1 MEDLNKLLEKRGV
14 KEVSR
19 KFYIRNLTRIAEGIN
34 DNDYTNNTFL
44 KNTIDV
50 MRFIQKH
57 SVSVQKNF
65 ISSVLVAISLDRK
78 PLPGFEKAYELYNV
92 ELKKLYMDNAV
103 PEGKKTP
110 REATNWLNWT
120 DILKIV
126 KVKANVIKKLGLKAS
141 SRNVDISK
149 DNFMILQEYV
159 VLALYTIL
167 APRRLEYGITLIKTE
182 KDYKKL
188 SDKEKKDNAYLVVKN
203 TRNKYFSFG
212 VETLKSTI
220 GIDKLQIVEVP
231 KELNSVLNTWLNYNK
246 SGFLLVNEHDNIL
259 TRNGLTRLL
268 LKIFNPYHRDISAS
282 MLRKIYISHQDQD
295 DFVKNAKKLERSKA
309 MNHSLGV
316 SKSHYLK
323 QN

>member
-19 KFYIRNLTRIAEGIN
+19 KFYIRNLTRISEGIN

-126 KVKANVIKKLGLKAS
+126 KVKANVIKKIGLKAS
-141 SRNVDISK
+141 SKDLDISK

>member
-1 MEDLNKLLEKRGV
+1 MNQLNQLLEKRGV

-19 KFYIRNLTRIAEGIN
+19 KFYIRNLTRIAEGIS

-65 ISSVLVAISLDRK
+65 ISSVLVAISFDRK
-78 PLPGFEKAYELYNV
+78 ALPGFEKAYELYNV

-103 PEGKKTP
+103 PEGKKTAK
-110 REATNWLNWT
+110 EAVNWLNWT

-126 KVKANVIKKLGLKAS
+126 KIKAGVIKKMGLKAS
-141 SRNVDISK
+141 SKDVDISK
-149 DNFMILQEYV
+149 SDFLILQEYI
-159 VLALYTIL
+159 VLCLYTMIP
-167 APRRLEYGITLIKTE
+167 PRRLEYGITLIITE
-182 KDYKKL
+182 KAYKKL

-212 VETLKSTI
+212 IDTLKSTI
-220 GIDKLQIVEVP
+220 GIDKLQIVEIP
-231 KELNSVLNTWLNYNK
+231 RQLNAVLNIWLNYNK

-309 MNHSLGV
+309 MNHSVSV

>member
-1 MEDLNKLLEKRGV
+1 
-14 KEVSR
+14 
-19 KFYIRNLTRIAEGIN
+19 
-34 DNDYTNNTFL
+34 
-44 KNTIDV
+44 
-50 MRFIQKH
+50 
-57 SVSVQKNF
+57 
-65 ISSVLVAISLDRK
+65 
-78 PLPGFEKAYELYNV
+78 
-92 ELKKLYMDNAV
+92 LKKLYMDNAV

-126 KVKANVIKKLGLKAS
+126 KVKANVIKKIGLKAS
-141 SRNVDISK
+141 SKDLDISK